1 MKVLILYLVFTFSL
15 ESPFRKILD
24 SALKHE
30 KEEYECPVLS
40 NDCPFGN
47 KQFIKRIKLG
57 QKEPKEFMD
66 EMMDTVISDLRE
78 PLENKKYD
86 FQVNFTSYLPST
98 NVPYNLLSF
107 ITGIFIV
114 INMIF
119 VINYAFGIGKKTKYQ
134 V

>member
-1 MKVLILYLVFTFSL
+1 
-15 ESPFRKILD
+15 
-24 SALKHE
+24 
-30 KEEYECPVLS
+30 
-40 NDCPFGN
+40 
-47 KQFIKRIKLG
+47 
-57 QKEPKEFMD
+57 MD

-86 FQVNFTSYLPST
+86 FQVNFTSYLPSS
-98 NVPYNLLSF
+98 NVPYNILSS